1 MEDTIYP
8 IGYFIYILRDY
19 LYIFVCLCLG
29 VCMCGGQERTLGVI
43 LPLSTSS
50 FEAEFSS
57 LRQKPSSPSDPAV
70 SSLTAGDTCLLGC
83 LACYLSA
90 GVQSPVLTVGKCAQL
105 PQLSLLFIMMLEALS
120 FYFY

>member
-1 MEDTIYP
+1 M
-8 IGYFIYILRDY
+8 YFCVSL
-19 LYIFVCLCLG
+19 FG
-29 VCMCGGQERTLGVI
+29 CGGQERTLGVI

-57 LRQKPSSPSDPAV
+57 LLQKPSSPSDPAL
-70 SSLTAGDTCLLGC
+70 SSLTAGDACLLGC

-105 PQLSLLFIMMLEALS
+105 PQLSLLFIMTLEALS